1 MKTEQFQK
9 ILNRIE
15 AGEFDIS
22 VLCFG
27 EKGGKNPSVV
37 KGVDE
42 DKLKSTLSE
51 VGYSYQEFVSWLD
64 RMKGSGRFFE
74 KYQDEDIV
82 FSNSGIWDEVASK
95 VEYMGSFKDTRYKG
109 VEIDIR
115 VDSEGNPT
123 GIVYIGVPVEETTS
137 IKSNLNYRIDY
148 DDVFTG
154 NKLYIS
160 LKDEIPNSPK
170 EVKDLVD
177 RAIGSLEINI
187 KVE

>member
-42 DKLKSTLSE
+42 DKLKST
-51 VGYSYQEFVSWLD
+51 WLD
-64 RMKGSGRFFE
+64 RMKGSDRFFE

-137 IKSNLNYRIDY
+137 IKSNLNYIIDY

-160 LKDEIPNSPK
+160 LKDEILNSPQ

-177 RAIGSLEINI
+177 RAIGSLEISI

>member
-64 RMKGSGRFFE
+64 RMKGSDRFFE

-95 VEYMGSFKDTRYKG
+95 VEYEGNFKDTRYKG

-123 GIVYIGVPVEETTS
+123 GIVYIAVPVEETIS
-137 IKSNLNYRIDY
+137 IRSNLNYRIDY

-154 NKLYIS
+154 NKLYIL
-160 LKDEIPNSPK
+160 LKDKILNSPQ

>member
-42 DKLKSTLSE
+42 D
-51 VGYSYQEFVSWLD
+51 
-64 RMKGSGRFFE
+64 
-74 KYQDEDIV
+74 IV
-82 FSNSGIWDEVASK
+82 FSNSGIWDEVASE

-123 GIVYIGVPVEETTS
+123 GIVYIDVPVEETTS

-160 LKDEIPNSPK
+160 LKDEILNSPQ

-177 RAIGSLEINI
+177 RAIGSLEISI

>member
-1 MKTEQFQK
+1 MKTEYFQK

-22 VLCFG
+22 VLCFEG
-27 EKGGKNPSVV
+27 KGGKKPSVV
-37 KGVDE
+37 QGIDE
-42 DKLKSTLSE
+42 DRLKSALSE
-51 VGYSYQEFVSWLD
+51 AGYSYQEFVSWFGG
-64 RMKGSGRFFE
+64 MKGSDRFFE

-82 FSNSGIWDEVASK
+82 FLNSGIWDEVASE
-95 VEYMGSFKDTRYKG
+95 VEYEGNFKDTRYKG

-115 VDSEGNPT
+115 VDREGNPT
-123 GIVYIGVPVEETTS
+123 GIVYIAVPVEETTS
-137 IKSNLNYRIDY
+137 IRSNLDYQIDY
-148 DDVFTG
+148 DGVFTG
-154 NKLYIS
+154 NKLYIL
-160 LKDEIPNSPK
+160 LKDEMLSSPK

>member
-1 MKTEQFQK
+1 MDKISQEQFRK
-9 ILNRIE
+9 ILNHIE
-15 AGEFDIS
+15 EGEF
-22 VLCFG
+22 
-27 EKGGKNPSVV
+27 E
-37 KGVDE
+37 DE
-42 DKLKSTLSE
+42 LKSTLIE
-51 VGYSYQEFVSWLD
+51 ACYRYQGFVSRLD
-64 RMKGSGRFFE
+64 RTKGSDRFFE

-95 VEYMGSFKDTRYKG
+95 VEYVGNFKDTRYKG

-154 NKLYIS
+154 NKLYVS
-160 LKDEIPNSPK
+160 LKDEILNSPQ

-177 RAIGSLEINI
+177 RAIGSLEISI